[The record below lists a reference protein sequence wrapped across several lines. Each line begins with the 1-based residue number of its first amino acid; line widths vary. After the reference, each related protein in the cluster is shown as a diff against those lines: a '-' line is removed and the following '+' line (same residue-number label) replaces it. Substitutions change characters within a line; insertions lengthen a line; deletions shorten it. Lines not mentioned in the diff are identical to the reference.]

1 MESVLFVCTHNSARS
16 QMAEGWLR
24 HLGGGRYVAASA
36 GTERRGVHPLAVEVM
51 AEAEIDLAAHRSKT
65 VEEAL
70 AEHGTGFDT
79 VVTVCD
85 AAHEACP
92 YVPARR
98 TLHRSFADPSAV
110 EGARDER
117 LAAFRIARDEI
128 RAWVER
134 TFIDVPTSS
143 ASQTPPS

>member
-36 GTERRGVHPLAVEVM
+36 GTQRRGVHPLAVEVM
-51 AEAEIDLAAHRSKT
+51 AEAGIDLSAHRSKT

-70 AEHGTGFDT
+70 AEHGDAENGGGFDT

-110 EGARDER
+110 EGSRDER
-117 LAAFRIARDEI
+117 LAAFRTARDEI

-134 TFIDVPTSS
+134 TFIDAPTPS
-143 ASQTPPS
+143 AS